1 MALGIVTA
9 SPTNNGLSNNT
20 CILPAI
26 ANAAGSGAGAS
37 VTTAVSAGLT
47 DQFGTGKLPGSYS
60 VLVTPSQASCT
71 VAVTSKTASGFN
83 VILTPS
89 SATATLAAGTF
100 DVVICW

>member
-1 MALGIVTA
+1 
-9 SPTNNGLSNNT
+9 
-20 CILPAI
+20 
-26 ANAAGSGAGAS
+26 
-37 VTTAVSAGLT
+37 
-47 DQFGTGKLPGSYS
+47 